1 MLMRDLAQAPWFK
14 NEINEQAIDH
24 GVGLL
29 FVRV

>member
-1 MLMRDLAQAPWFK
+1 MLMRDLAQAWFK
-14 NEINEQAIDH
+14 NEISEQAIDH